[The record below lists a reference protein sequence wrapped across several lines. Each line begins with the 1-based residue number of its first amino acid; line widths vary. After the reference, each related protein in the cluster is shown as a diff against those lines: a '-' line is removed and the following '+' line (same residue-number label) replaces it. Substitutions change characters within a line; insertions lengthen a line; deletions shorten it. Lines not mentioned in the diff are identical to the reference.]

1 MEENSMKSQLFAM
14 VTLVLSLIVGSIAQ
28 ANTPKFG
35 YVDMQKA
42 ITLTSDGKSA
52 KDKLEKE
59 FKKKQAELKKKKME
73 EDLKKMSKD
82 LEKKALVLSDDVK
95 LKKQQELQ
103 EEMLKYREIVGKS
116 QLEIQKKERE
126 LTLPIVTKLKEV
138 IADIAKKE
146 EYTMILEKS
155 EQSVLWAKDDAD
167 LTEKVVKAFEK
178 K

>member
-1 MEENSMKSQLFAM
+1 MLTQA
-14 VTLVLSLIVGSIAQ
+14 LISIQ
-28 ANTPKFG
+28 N
-35 YVDMQKA
+35 
-42 ITLTSDGKSA
+42 A
-52 KDKLEKE
+52 KT
-59 FKKKQAELKKKKME
+59 A
-73 EDLKKMSKD
+73 
-82 LEKKALVLSDDVK
+82 
-95 LKKQQELQ
+95 
-103 EEMLKYREIVGKS
+103 

>member
-1 MEENSMKSQLFAM
+1 MKSQLFAM

-59 FKKKQAELKKKKME
+59 FKKKQAELKKME